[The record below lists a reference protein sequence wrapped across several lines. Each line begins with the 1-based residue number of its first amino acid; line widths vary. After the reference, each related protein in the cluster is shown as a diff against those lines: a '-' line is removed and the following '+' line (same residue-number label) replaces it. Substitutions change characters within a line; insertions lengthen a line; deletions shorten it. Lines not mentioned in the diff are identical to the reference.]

1 MPAQL
6 CANESALLI
15 HLRTVDQEERHL
27 NAVEN
32 QAARLLLADY
42 SDSRTDMVLEALH
55 EISDPVADG
64 IAIHMGH
71 ISNKHCVVDK
81 ARHYEYIG
89 RLVAGSITNYC
100 AAEARKQ
107 AERDIDNSCQRC
119 FGSGCRHCFEAA

>member
-1 MPAQL
+1 MP
-6 CANESALLI
+6 CANETALLF

-32 QAARLLLADY
+32 QAAKLLLTDY
-42 SDSRTDMVLEALH
+42 SDSKTEMVIEAMP
-55 EISDPVADG
+55 EMSEAVADC

-71 ISNKHCVVDK
+71 IANKHCAVDK
-81 ARHYEYIG
+81 ARHYECIG

-107 AERDIDNSCQRC
+107 AERDIDNECQHCYGR
-119 FGSGCRHCFEAA
+119 GCRRCYEAA